1 MLYPIRDLFFR
12 RMERLEGKIPDY
24 YSYDL
29 DNKVRFKI
37 INHILDNTGDE
48 ELSDL
53 IGTLRMELGR
63 EISDNLYNNEII
75 EGFLYSCDENEFLSA
90 IEILISLKYDDS
102 PLYRILVEGSRSVVK
117 STGKT
122 IERPPNPQFVKKEEE
137 FKEFINIINE
147 IFRIDK
153 IGYEIVPVSLPKLPY
168 IVVPFNS
175 QYLYVETIREP
186 LLLLNDTNFRGPLN
200 EFERALDD
208 YRYEK
213 YDDAIHKAN
222 KSYESTLKTI
232 LKKKNHDFNPAKEKI
247 STLVQKVQDETD
259 IIDSSFRDLVSPFF
273 SVLKKG
279 PNIIRNMEGIGHGQ
293 GVDIK
298 EMEKSY
304 ADFVLRLTGTYIV
317 FLIER
322 YNEVEYSDDK
332 Q

>member
-1 MLYPIRDLFFR
+1 
-12 RMERLEGKIPDY
+12 MERIEGKIPDF

-37 INHILDNTGDE
+37 INHILDNTDDE
-48 ELSDL
+48 ELSEL
-53 IGTLRMELGR
+53 INTLRMELGR

-75 EGFLYSCDENEFLSA
+75 EEFLYSSNENEFLSA
-90 IEILISLKYDDS
+90 IEILISLKYNDS
-102 PLYRILVEGSRSVVK
+102 PIYRMLIEGSRGTIK
-117 STGKT
+117 STGQT
-122 IERPPNPQFVKKEEE
+122 VERPPNPKYVKKEEE
-137 FKEFINIINE
+137 FKEFINKINE

-153 IGYEIVPVSLPKLPY
+153 IGYEIVPVSLQKLPY
-168 IVVPFNS
+168 MIVPFNS

-186 LLLLNDTNFRGPLN
+186 LLLLNDANFMGPLN

-208 YRYEK
+208 YRNEK

-232 LKKKNHDFNPAKEKI
+232 LKKKDRDFNPAKEKI
-247 STLVQKVQDETD
+247 STLVQKVQDQTD

-293 GVDIK
+293 GIDIK
-298 EMEKSY
+298 EMKKSY

-322 YNEVEYSDDK
+322 YNEVESCDNDN
-332 Q
+332 